1 MVAVARR
8 GGGGVG
14 LRGGTAVGS
23 AAFLRLSASR
33 GASPRTSGPG
43 PSRARGRVAVALDRR
58 VQVFMLA
65 ILTLC
70 LPSVSK
76 AVFQS
81 LLGSFVHPFMHR
93 RACMCTL
100 GRSFPTPPHRNP
112 CSRRF
117 PGPTPPHR
125 NPCSRSLLGSLGGLA
140 GLNFKSSDHVNLR
153 ETRAPLALEHFCGFQ
168 PAVGL
173 RRGRRP
179 ASARRGGGGVG
190 LRGGSAVGSAAFL
203 RLSAR

>member
-1 MVAVARR
+1 MGHVAPLALPHSCGFQPAGGLRR
-8 GGGGVG
+8 G
-14 LRGGTAVGS
+14 RRS
-23 AAFLRLSASR
+23 AR
-33 GASPRTSGPG
+33 PRADCARP
-43 PSRARGRVAVALDRR
+43 RARGRVAVALDRR

-125 NPCSRSLLGSLGGLA
+125 NPCSRSLLGSPGGLA
-140 GLNFKSSDHVNLR
+140 GLKTSNLVR
-153 ETRAPLALEHFCGFQ
+153 DF
-168 PAVGL
+168 
-173 RRGRRP
+173 
-179 ASARRGGGGVG
+179 S
-190 LRGGSAVGSAAFL
+190 GSAVAVQLQCSCSLIAL
-203 RLSAR
+203 